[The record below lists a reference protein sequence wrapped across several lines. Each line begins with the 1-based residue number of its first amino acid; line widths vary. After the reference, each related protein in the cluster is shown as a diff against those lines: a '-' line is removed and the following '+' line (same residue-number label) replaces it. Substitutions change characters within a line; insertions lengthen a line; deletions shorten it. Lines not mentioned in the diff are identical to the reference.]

1 MASFE
6 RDPALEYPLSPIM
19 PEATPVLVPQPRSQN
34 SEVSTASLVKHLAH
48 ELRQPLSTIES
59 IAYYLAMILPKTECK
74 AREQVEKL
82 QQLVEQANLA
92 VSDAIH
98 SLQLCP
104 RRISD
109 VNLNEAICRICT
121 EMLLEQGKQPQ
132 MSLAEPLPFVRTD
145 AAQTDHLIRSLLAL
159 SMRVG
164 VAESPVSIRT
174 AADDG
179 WVLLE
184 TCCVTR
190 EASREECYPA
200 ADPFRPPLSSGGGL
214 ALLSAQRIAREH
226 GGRVEV
232 QSGEKF
238 VIRVILPESRSSSA
252 SA

>member
-1 MASFE
+1 
-6 RDPALEYPLSPIM
+6 M

-59 IAYYLAMILPKTECK
+59 IAYYLGMILPKTECK

-121 EMLLEQGKQPQ
+121 EMTLDQGKEPQ
-132 MSLAEPLPFVRTD
+132 MNLAERLPFIRTD

-159 SMRVG
+159 AMRVG
-164 VAESPVSIRT
+164 VAGSPVSIRT

-184 TCCVTR
+184 ICCITR
-190 EASREECYPA
+190 EMPKEEWCST
-200 ADPFRPPLSSGGGL
+200 ADPFSPHLCSAWGL
-214 ALLSAQRIAREH
+214 TIMSAQRIAQEH

-232 QSGEKF
+232 QSGEKL
-238 VIRVILPESRSSSA
+238 VIRVILPGSRSSSA